1 MFSFNYRATSPSGE
15 PITSRVEAKSADDA
29 WEQLQRKGYFE
40 IELLDDENSAIK
52 LDDHASVQR
61 LKMSAKVELSLR
73 QQDTLVGRILW
84 SLRQSRNVMI
94 WLPLL
99 LGFVYYVFNNEWA
112 SIDVVISGGLLA
124 LYLAWFVWATIP
136 SVLYWQAQEASAW
149 CRWGEVERW
158 MHWLARWKRWFNIP
172 FPEHELL
179 FRTATA
185 MAGQGRLS
193 EALRLVE
200 GLANSNELAPGFYQ
214 TRLASL
220 FFATKYYT
228 RALQL
233 QQEARTI
240 NPSASAT
247 IDLAFTMAKWIGDYQ
262 TARTLLDEIEIEKIS
277 PLAKIFVFYARGIVA
292 IDLKEYDVASRFLE
306 DALILGKNHFG
317 TPLMKTVMAGALAY
331 YGLGLAGLGRPSD
344 AKRFFDLAK
353 PLLEACKDTQLLAQ
367 CEAAQNKG

>member
-1 MFSFNYRATSPSGE
+1 MFSFNYKATSTSGE
-15 PITSRVEAKSADDA
+15 TFTSRVEAKSAADA
-29 WEQLQRKGYFE
+29 WEQLQKNGYSE
-40 IELLDDENSAIK
+40 IEVLDDEYSAIK
-52 LDDHASVQR
+52 LDDNASVQR

-73 QQDTLVGRILW
+73 QQDTLGGRILW

-99 LGFVYYVFNNEWA
+99 LGFVYYLFNKE
-112 SIDVVISGGLLA
+112 STSTDVAIYGSLL
-124 LYLAWFVWATIP
+124 LVYLAWFVWATIP

-149 CRWGEVERW
+149 YRWGEVERW
-158 MHWLARWKRWFNIP
+158 MQWLARWKRWFNIP
-172 FPEHELL
+172 FSEHELL

-185 MAGQGRLS
+185 MAGQGRLD

-200 GLANSNELAPGFYQ
+200 GLAENTELAPGFYQ

-220 FFATKYYT
+220 FFAAKNYT
-228 RALQL
+228 RAAQL

-262 TARTLLDEIEIEKIS
+262 TARELLDEIDIEKIN

-306 DALILGKNHFG
+306 DALTLGKNHFG

-331 YGLGLAGLGRPSD
+331 HGLGLAGLGRLSD

-353 PLLEACKDTQLLAQ
+353 PLLEACQDTQLLAQ